1 MSHISILETKVPFKD
16 EAVLVSC
23 LNRLQETLTGF
34 SFVKEGDQITV
45 RYKPIETFQK
55 KGNLSFVKVGDVW
68 KVQADYFQVK
78 KELTAVL
85 DNLTVAYLENRVTK
99 WAMTKRMSCT
109 EQTIEHGVA
118 LVARRY

>member
-1 MSHISILETKVPFKD
+1 MSHISLLETKVPFKD

-23 LNRLQETLTGF
+23 LNRMQETLPGF
-34 SFVKEGDQITV
+34 SFVKDGEKITV
-45 RYKPIETFQK
+45 KYEKIEKFQK

-68 KVQADYFQVK
+68 KPQGDYFMVG
-78 KELTAVL
+78 KELTELL
-85 DNLTVAYLENRVTK
+85 DNLTVAYLQNRVTK